1 MVIKLFHVA
10 VLKIQY
16 LLISMLRCVSC
27 DKCGGKAAETEAMA
41 IFM

>member
-27 DKCGGKAAETEAMA
+27 DKCGGKAETEAMA